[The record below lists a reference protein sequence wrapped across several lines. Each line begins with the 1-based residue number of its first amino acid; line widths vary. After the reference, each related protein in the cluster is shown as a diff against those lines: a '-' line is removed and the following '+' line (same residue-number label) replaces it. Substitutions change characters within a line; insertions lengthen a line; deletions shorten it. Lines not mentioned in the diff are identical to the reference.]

1 MGDGKEAEGLVAGFA
16 GKDENERVAVG
27 GWQIDAG
34 ASRSIP
40 RIGFWLEGLPADG
53 GARQVRV
60 GFGAE
65 EENARGTL
73 QLAMGREGEDERFE
87 GGVHVAV
94 IETCDTSWGELKLAV
109 RELRDRQ
116 SVKVRLGQI

>member
-16 GKDENERVAVG
+16 GKEQNERVAVG
-27 GWQIDAG
+27 GEEVTAWT
-34 ASRSIP
+34 SRGVP
-40 RIGFWLEGLPADG
+40 GVGFWLERLPADG
-53 GARQVRV
+53 GVRQIRV

-65 EENARGTL
+65 EENTRGTL
-73 QLAMGREGEDERFE
+73 QLAMGCERENERFE

-94 IETCDTSWGELKLAV
+94 IETCDASWGELKLAV

-116 SVKVRLGQI
+116 SVKERLGQI